1 MKTRAILA
9 LTALAGMATAANAQN
24 PSFTS
29 SSTISV
35 PVSWVNNTTGTQ
47 ATLMPGDSATI
58 FFNVSFTGQGTVG
71 TFTPPIGTFT
81 SGTILGLGSGF
92 FDLNGAG
99 GTTGAF
105 ALGNN
110 PTPQTNNGTTG
121 IGVRSG
127 WRIVGNASPGSVN
140 AAGTGV
146 TQIQFGQFPASP
158 ELANTTNP
166 INRIFAMTWT
176 PSSYTNRTVTFSL
189 AGYPGAGQAVASVY
203 MDLDGSVGASAFVTA
218 NNLNLGSTNIPVA
231 PAPASLALLGLGG
244 LVAGR
249 RRR

>member
-9 LTALAGMATAANAQN
+9 LTAVAGLAGVATAQT

-29 SSTISV
+29 STNFAM
-35 PVSWVNNTTGTQ
+35 PVSWVNNTTGNQ
-47 ATLMPGDSATI
+47 SALLPGQSATI
-58 FFNVSFTGQGTVG
+58 FFDASFTNQNGVAQ
-71 TFTPPIGTFT
+71 FSPSIGTFS
-81 SGTILGLGSGF
+81 SGTILGIGSGF
-92 FDLNGAG
+92 VDLNGAG
-99 GTTGAF
+99 GTAGAF

-110 PTPQTNNGTTG
+110 PTPQTNNGSTG

-158 ELANTTNP
+158 ELANTLNP
-166 INRIFAMTWT
+166 VSRMFAMIWT
-176 PSSYTNRTVTFSL
+176 PTSYTNRTVTFSL
-189 AGYPGAGQAVASVY
+189 APASGNTAASVY
-203 MDLDGSVGASAFVTA
+203 LDLDGSVGASVYVNLANVT
-218 NNLNLGSTNIPVA
+218 LGSANIPVA